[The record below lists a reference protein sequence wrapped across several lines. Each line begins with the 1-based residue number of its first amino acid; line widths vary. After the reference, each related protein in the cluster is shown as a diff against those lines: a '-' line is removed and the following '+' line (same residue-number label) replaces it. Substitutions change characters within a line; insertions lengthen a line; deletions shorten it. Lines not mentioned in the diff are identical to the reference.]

1 MKLLV
6 LSDLHL
12 EFGPFQSPE
21 TDADVVILAGDISVG
36 LDGLA
41 WVAAAFPDLPVIYV
55 PGNHEFY
62 HHDLDLLAAMKVQ
75 APDHVHV
82 LDNDVI
88 EIGGVRFL
96 GAILWTDFCLFG
108 ETERY
113 FCLQHANR
121 AMNDFNVIR
130 HHGRRFTAQ
139 QSVELHHYSRE
150 WLSHML
156 TEGHGSE
163 TVVVS
168 HHVPSPRSC
177 HPRFQNDRLSAAFVS
192 DLETLM
198 DGDRAVLWVH
208 GHSHD
213 SFDYSINGT
222 RVLCNPRG
230 YTPFALNPAFD
241 PEMIVEV

>member
-1 MKLLV
+1 MKIHILN
-6 LSDLHL
+6 DLHI
-12 EFGPFQSPE
+12 EFEGFRIPE
-21 TDADVVILAGDISVG
+21 SDADVIVLAGDIGVG
-36 LDGLA
+36 MEGLA
-41 WVAAAFPDLPVIYV
+41 WIKGQNLSKPVIYV

-62 HHDLDLLAAMKVQ
+62 HHDLDLLATMKAQ

-82 LDNDVI
+82 LDNDMV

-96 GAILWTDFCLFG
+96 GSILWTDFCLFG

-113 FCLQHANR
+113 FCMQHANR
-121 AMNDFNVIR
+121 AMNDFNIIR

-139 QSVELHHYSRE
+139 QSAELHHYSRE

-156 TEGHGSE
+156 AEGFGGE
-163 TVVVS
+163 TVIVS

-177 HPRFQNDRLSAAFVS
+177 HPRFQDDRLSAAFVS
-192 DLETLM
+192 DLEVLM
-198 DGDRAVLWVH
+198 DGDRAVLWIH
-208 GHSHD
+208 GHTHD

-230 YTPFALNPAFD
+230 YMPFAMNPAFNPD
-241 PEMIVEV
+241 MIVEI